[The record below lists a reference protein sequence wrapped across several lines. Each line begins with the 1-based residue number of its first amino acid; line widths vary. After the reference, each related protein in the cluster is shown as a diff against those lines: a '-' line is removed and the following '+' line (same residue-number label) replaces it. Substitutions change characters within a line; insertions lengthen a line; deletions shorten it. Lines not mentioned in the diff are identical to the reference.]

1 MRGWNEKTI
10 AWYLRAGAASEYP
23 AKVLAHIMPRL
34 RPRHTVLDI
43 GCGPGLYALAMAP
56 AVREV
61 LAVDRNA
68 QVLDTLRVTA
78 QTRGLDNIRCL
89 KATWPKTAI
98 KDEAHV
104 IISALGSGEIMTNQA
119 SIAAMLEYEPEAVFL
134 IAPGR
139 YIPPFGTEREANT
152 NSHPDAEDTLGIL
165 EQMEVAYSRTDIL
178 LDFGQPVEDM
188 DEAVEFLA
196 DFLRISP
203 GAARKHAGKIAQP
216 RGRDLYLPNPRN
228 MVLISL

>member
-1 MRGWNEKTI
+1 MRRWNEKTI
-10 AWYLRAGAASEYP
+10 AWYLRAGESSEYP

-56 AVREV
+56 AVGEV
-61 LAVDRNA
+61 LAVDRDA
-68 QVLDTLRVTA
+68 QVLDTLRATA
-78 QTRGLDNIRCL
+78 QNRGLDNIRCL
-89 KATWPKTAI
+89 NATWPTAI
-98 KDEAHV
+98 KDEVHV
-104 IISALGSGEIMTNQA
+104 IISALGSGEIMTTQA
-119 SIAAMLEYEPEAVFL
+119 SIAAMLEHEPEAVFL

-152 NSHPDAEDTLGIL
+152 NSHPDAEDTTRIL
-165 EQMEVAYSRTDIL
+165 EQMGIAYSRKDIL

-196 DFLRISP
+196 DFLRIAP
-203 GAARKHAGKIAQP
+203 GAAREHAEKIAQP
-216 RGRDLYLPNPRN
+216 RGRGVYLPNPRN
-228 MVLISL
+228 VVLISL